1 MSKENFSYP
10 LDPSWSTA
18 DIVAVTA
25 LFSAVADANETGVD
39 RDELMASY
47 KAFKEVVPMKFEEK
61 QLDKDF
67 EAESGYSIY
76 RTIKAARDSSRKQI
90 KLQN

>member
-10 LDPSWSTA
+10 LDPSWSTT
-18 DIVAVTA
+18 DIVAVTG
-25 LFSAVADANETGVD
+25 LFSAVADAYETGVD
-39 RDELMASY
+39 RAELMASY

-76 RTIKAARDSSRKQI
+76 RAIKAARDSSRKQI
-90 KLQN
+90 KL